1 MRRLGDIPAGPNIV
15 DRIERQ
21 GWRRNLSAN
30 YAKGVSAKETRRISS
45 RYNRINRRWFVAKET
60 FLEKIS
66 SRQSAAGNSNYDHYL
81 ETKGTNRRKHDF
93 TGYSPSKD
101 NRMHA
106 KSNFWGE
113 NSVAVPSR
121 SETWQ
126 PLAVVSHKSGER
138 RTESNRQ
145 RVFVHACVT
154 RDAFRV
160 EYRRVSSKYW
170 FWSIPVCL
178 TAATSYSRAFLS
190 SLRRFQISASHR
202 DASPHCPYMPV
213 YPAENTRTILSM

>member
-160 EYRRVSSKYW
+160 EYRRVSSKY
-170 FWSIPVCL
+170 
-178 TAATSYSRAFLS
+178 
-190 SLRRFQISASHR
+190 
-202 DASPHCPYMPV
+202 
-213 YPAENTRTILSM
+213 

>member
-1 MRRLGDIPAGPNIV
+1 M
-15 DRIERQ
+15 Q
-21 GWRRNLSAN
+21 Q
-30 YAKGVSAKETRRISS
+30 ETLITT
-45 RYNRINRRWFVAKET
+45 IT
-60 FLEKIS
+60 
-66 SRQSAAGNSNYDHYL
+66 SRQKERTEGNTISQDIHRARIIECTRNQ
-81 ETKGTNRRKHDF
+81 TFG
-93 TGYSPSKD
+93 
-101 NRMHA
+101 A
-106 KSNFWGE
+106 KT
-113 NSVAVPSR
+113 SVANVPVPSR

-178 TAATSYSRAFLS
+178 TAATSYSRTFLS